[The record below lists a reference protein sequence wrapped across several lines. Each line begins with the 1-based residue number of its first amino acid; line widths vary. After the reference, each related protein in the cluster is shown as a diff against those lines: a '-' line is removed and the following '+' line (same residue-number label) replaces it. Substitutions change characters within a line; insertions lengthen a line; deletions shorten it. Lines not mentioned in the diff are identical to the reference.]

1 MFNPMKKC
9 LYLSVPTSGVGG
21 AERGGGGGGGSW
33 RPKKIQD
40 FGGIIQQESHSEHL
54 KQVQ

>member
-9 LYLSVPTSGVGG
+9 LYLFVPTSGVGG